1 MKTSI
6 VLLALIVI
14 NTSALLSE
22 PLASL
27 VKGVNPWLLVALE
40 FVLLLIF
47 YINTQLKGLHEI
59 SRIDLSGFE
68 LFVVK
73 PKDKTQGFP

>member
-6 VLLALIVI
+6 VLLALIVL

-22 PLASL
+22 TLAAW
-27 VKGVNPWLLVALE
+27 VNVIDPWLLVAFE
-40 FVLLLIF
+40 IVLLILL
-47 YINTQLKGLHEI
+47 YLNYLLKGLNEI
-59 SRIDLSGFE
+59 AKVDFNGIE

-73 PKDKTQGFP
+73 SKDKTSN

>member
-6 VLLALIVI
+6 VLLALIVL

-22 PLASL
+22 PLATL
-27 VKGVNPWLLVALE
+27 VKGINPWLLVGLE
-40 FVLLLIF
+40 IVLLLVF
-47 YINTQLKGLHEI
+47 YVNKLMKDLGDIAN
-59 SRIDLSGFE
+59 IDLSGIE

-73 PKDKTQGFP
+73 PKDKTQGPS